1 MQFADVT
8 YRLSKTYCALD
19 QVPHVAA
26 ALCDDFTLDPADYRG
41 ATGGVIV
48 ANPNAPT
55 GFAVLPSA
63 ANFVFAAHPA
73 HDAAFLAAHL
83 RDKGDSGAPFPP
95 KPNPQLVT
103 DHSWDHP
110 TMRCAVGGACRANL
124 ATACPAL
131 DFQNE
136 TGRRVAHSAPCSPK
150 HCCAV
155 TSGFAR

>member
-8 YRLSKTYCALD
+8 YRFAKTYCALD

-26 ALCDDFTLDPADYRG
+26 AVCDDFTLDPADYRG

-63 ANFVFAAHPA
+63 ANFVFA
-73 HDAAFLAAHL
+73 
-83 RDKGDSGAPFPP
+83 RQGDSGAPFPP

-103 DHSWDHP
+103 DHSWDHS

-124 ATACPAL
+124 ARACPAL